1 MSTLGQGMKEQAQTD
16 ARREI
21 RLSQK
26 LGAADQAGEE
36 SVGGSRAQNQ
46 ERPECLFLHL
56 RLLST
61 PAWCL
66 EAASWEKERVGV
78 NNSRD

>member
-36 SVGGSRAQNQ
+36 SVGGSRA
-46 ERPECLFLHL
+46 RTK
-56 RLLST
+56 RDLSVFFYIYGYCPPLPGVWRQ
-61 PAWCL
+61 PAGKKRGL
-66 EAASWEKERVGV
+66 G
-78 NNSRD
+78 